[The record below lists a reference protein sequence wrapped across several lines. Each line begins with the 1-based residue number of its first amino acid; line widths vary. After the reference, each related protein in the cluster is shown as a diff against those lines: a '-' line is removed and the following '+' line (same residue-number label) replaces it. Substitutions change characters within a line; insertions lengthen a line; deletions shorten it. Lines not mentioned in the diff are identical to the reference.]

1 MQTKTLTS
9 DQARQ
14 SWGELIDTVLAGE
27 VVNIVRHNRPV
38 AVVISA
44 AMWEQILADYA
55 RLDDAEDLVAVYRS
69 QLKKLMGIDDSILL
83 TDEEVEAWLVEDEPV
98 PA

>member
-1 MQTKTLTS
+1 MQTKTMSS

-14 SWGELIDTVLAGE
+14 TWGELIDSVLAGE
-27 VVNIVRHNRPV
+27 VVHIVRHNRPV

-44 AMWEQILADYA
+44 AMWDQILADYE
-55 RLDDAEDLVAVYRS
+55 RLDDAEDLIAGYRS
-69 QLKKLMGIDDSILL
+69 KLKKLMGIDDSVIL
-83 TDEEVEAWLVEDEPV
+83 TDEEADEWLAEDEPI

>member
-1 MQTKTLTS
+1 MRAKTMTS

-14 SWGELIDTVLAGE
+14 TWGELIDSVLAGE

-44 AMWEQILADYA
+44 AMWDQILADYE
-55 RLDDAEDLVAVYRS
+55 RLDDAEDLIAGYRS
-69 QLKKLMGIDDSILL
+69 KLKKLMGIDDSVIL
-83 TDEEVEAWLVEDEPV
+83 TDEEADEWLAEDEPI